1 MAKSAPKNKGGEAK
15 VRTFA
20 PSHVRRALKKA
31 GRVPTHS
38 VKTDELRF
46 DIVVT
51 ATGIPTEIAG
61 YIVAHDDHS
70 VTLRHKAKSGSSR
83 MVISTFPMSDVQ
95 FMAMN
100 GEKFGYICVKRDVQV
115 VQLKSVRVKHGVG
128 RITAISDGGDTTVF
142 NTVNNGLVVSIVAN
156 DNAAKPADKKSKAAL
171 TVVKGSGKKGKL
183 D

>member
-1 MAKSAPKNKGGEAK
+1 MAKSAPKKKDGEAK
-15 VRTFA
+15 ARTFA
-20 PSHVRRALKKA
+20 PSHVSRALKKA
-31 GRVPTHS
+31 GRVPTHP

-46 DIVVT
+46 DVVVT

-115 VQLKSVRVKHGVG
+115 AQLKSVRVKHSVG

-142 NTVNNGLVVSIVAN
+142 NTVNNGLVVSVVAN
-156 DNAAKPADKKSKAAL
+156 DNAAKPAGKKSKAAL